1 MDQERWKQIDAVFEQ
16 TLEVE
21 PGERAV
27 ALARMCAGDD
37 DLRQRVEA
45 LLEQEEP
52 AQDFLKSSAII
63 GVVGELIEGFVAL
76 TPGRQISHYEI
87 KERIGAGG
95 MGEVW
100 KARDEHLNRDVA
112 IKVLP
117 PEFSSDADR
126 VRRFEQEAH
135 TISRLNHSNIITIHD
150 VVKATDEPGDLHFIV
165 TELVEGQTLRERLNG
180 SRMDWREAVV
190 IAAQIADALNAVHIV
205 DIIHRDIKPE
215 NVMIQAGP
223 RVKLL
228 DFGIA
233 KWASVSAA
241 SGDAAQTIAGIQTR
255 MGSTPG
261 TLKYMSPEQVRGEQ
275 LDARTDVFS
284 LGLVLYEMIAGRHPY
299 AVKKDAEIIWVL
311 QSEDEIPPV
320 DEVIADIPAELA
332 RIVTK
337 ALRKRR
343 EKRYSSG
350 DEMLADLERLRLLI
364 EVGGGKKEERALRAQ
379 NADQLLTRFVVFH
392 DADRKT

>member
-1 MDQERWKQIDAVFEQ
+1 
-16 TLEVE
+16 
-21 PGERAV
+21 
-27 ALARMCAGDD
+27 
-37 DLRQRVEA
+37 
-45 LLEQEEP
+45 
-52 AQDFLKSSAII
+52 
-63 GVVGELIEGFVAL
+63 
-76 TPGRQISHYEI
+76 
-87 KERIGAGG
+87 
-95 MGEVW
+95 
-100 KARDEHLNRDVA
+100 
-112 IKVLP
+112 
-117 PEFSSDADR
+117 
-126 VRRFEQEAH
+126 
-135 TISRLNHSNIITIHD
+135 
-150 VVKATDEPGDLHFIV
+150 
-165 TELVEGQTLRERLNG
+165 
-180 SRMDWREAVV
+180 
-190 IAAQIADALNAVHIV
+190 
-205 DIIHRDIKPE
+205 
-215 NVMIQAGP
+215 
-223 RVKLL
+223 
-228 DFGIA
+228 
-233 KWASVSAA
+233 
-241 SGDAAQTIAGIQTR
+241 
-255 MGSTPG
+255 
-261 TLKYMSPEQVRGEQ
+261 MSPEQARQGT